1 MTFRS
6 LANSSRRNQNN
17 RASRMR
23 LVITGVPFCNG
34 RFSLPWPTVLVC
46 ADAAAPNGWRTT
58 VMALIEHLNADR
70 VEVMMSRA
78 RAILVS
84 LIPALL
90 LGVSLDCFSD
100 LLSSGGPDALYS
112 LHAAGDRG
120 QQHRPPADSSFAQA
134 VQRWNR
140 RLNAHPGSDGFG
152 APPALALSPSVLP
165 DLTAARVA
173 LPLATLG
180 LAQCWQ
186 FHWRTALEPRAPSLV
201 S

>member
-1 MTFRS
+1 MSKSIR
-6 LANSSRRNQNN
+6 
-17 RASRMR
+17 R

-34 RFSLPWPTVLVC
+34 RFSVPWRTVLVC
-46 ADAAAPNGWRTT
+46 ADALASNVWRTS
-58 VMALIEHLNADR
+58 VMALIEHLDANR
-70 VEVMMSRA
+70 VELMMSRA

-90 LGVSLDCFSD
+90 LGASLDCFSD
-100 LLSSGGPDALYS
+100 LLASGGPGLLYS
-112 LHAAGDRG
+112 LHSAGDHG
-120 QQHRPPADSSFAQA
+120 QHHQLPADSSFAQD

-140 RLNAHPGSDGFG
+140 RLNAHPGSDGFA
-152 APPALALSPSVLP
+152 APPALTSSPSVLP
-165 DLTAARVA
+165 DLTVARIA
-173 LPLATLG
+173 LPHGTIE